1 MKTISLIKQKKGIKI
16 YCLECRKQVS
26 TFCEETKSIKTS
38 CNHYARHKFQLVVHV
53 PNTANGRRMKFSD
66 AKNFEEAIIDM
77 KSFKYEL
84 SKSNYEK
91 PIFIEEFSNKS
102 SSNFLELLSAYLDF
116 LKGIDVPR
124 QYLKVRSRQH
134 IADVKRAIERFVICL
149 KEKKY
154 DINRLTIQ
162 NIKDREV
169 GYYCDYLIGDKGE
182 ENRTYFKSI
191 AIMKAFVNWSIE
203 MKEIVTFNAF
213 TKVEIV
219 SSESNAV
226 TILKNE
232 FDSLLDNV
240 SLENGFD
247 EISNRNWYYPWLK
260 VAFRL
265 SVETSMRREE
275 LVSLKWSD
283 LKFLDDTESH
293 EGKVFV
299 INNIKVNRI
308 KKGKSTGKYKKY
320 IPITESLL
328 ELLIELN
335 YEDKIGTD
343 EFVIP
348 REKSIGITYM
358 CDILSRAFAVFI
370 KSASNRGLEFNCL
383 RKTYITKITM
393 KLGDKAKMFTGHSD
407 DAIIRKNYL
416 NKEYSGSS
424 LDKFRIF

>member
-1 MKTISLIKQKKGIKI
+1 MKNISLVKQRKGIRI

-26 TFCEETKSIKTS
+26 SFCEETKSIKTS

-53 PNTANGRRMKFSD
+53 PNSENGRRMRFSD
-66 AKNFEEAIIDM
+66 AKSFDQALIDM
-77 KSFKYEL
+77 KNFKDEL
-84 SKSNYEK
+84 LKNNYEK
-91 PIFIEEFSNKS
+91 PISTEEFSDKS
-102 SSNFLELLSAYLDF
+102 SSNFLDLLGAYLDS
-116 LKGIDVPR
+116 LRGINVPKHLVKIR
-124 QYLKVRSRQH
+124 TNNH
-134 IADVKRAIERFVICL
+134 IADVMRAFEKFSNTL

-154 DINRLTIQ
+154 DIKRLTVQ

-169 GYYCDYLIGDKGE
+169 GFFCDYLIIRHGE
-182 ENRTYFKSI
+182 GSRTYFKSI
-191 AIMKAFVNWSIE
+191 AIMKAFVFWAIE
-203 MKEIVTFNAF
+203 IKEIKTFNAF
-213 TKVEIV
+213 AKVEIEG
-219 SSESNAV
+219 SESNAV
-226 TILKNE
+226 TIFKNE
-232 FDSLLDNV
+232 FDSLLNNV
-240 SLENGFD
+240 SVENGFD

-260 VAFRL
+260 TAFRL

-283 LKFLDDTESH
+283 LKFLEDTESN
-293 EGKVFV
+293 ESKVFV

-308 KKGKSTGKYKKY
+308 KKGKSSGKYKKY

-343 EFVIP
+343 DFVIP

-370 KSASNRGLEFNCL
+370 KSASDRGLEFNCL

>member
-1 MKTISLIKQKKGIKI
+1 
-16 YCLECRKQVS
+16 
-26 TFCEETKSIKTS
+26 
-38 CNHYARHKFQLVVHV
+38 
-53 PNTANGRRMKFSD
+53 MKFSD
-66 AKNFEEAIIDM
+66 AKNFEEALVDM
-77 KSFKYEL
+77 KLFKDEL
-84 SKSNYEK
+84 KKDNYIK
-91 PIFIEEFSNKS
+91 PIQAEEFSDKTS
-102 SSNFLELLSAYLDF
+102 SDFLELVGAYLDS
-116 LKGIDVPR
+116 LRGINVPR
-124 QYLKVRSRQH
+124 QFLKVRSSQH
-134 IADVKRAIERFVICL
+134 IADVKRAIERFVFSL
-149 KEKKY
+149 KEKHY

-169 GYYCDYLIGDKGE
+169 GYYCDFLLKDKAE

-191 AIMKAFVNWSIE
+191 AIMKAFVNWTIE

-213 TKVEIV
+213 SKVEIEN
-219 SSESNAV
+219 SESNAV

-232 FDSLLDNV
+232 FDSLLNNV
-240 SLENGFD
+240 SVENGFD

-260 VAFRL
+260 IAFRL

-283 LKFLDDTESH
+283 LKFLDDSENNES
-293 EGKVFV
+293 KVFV

-348 REKSIGITYM
+348 RDKNIGITYM

-370 KSASNRGLEFNCL
+370 KPASERDLEFNCL